1 MPGAIRQ
8 EFIIAGCLLAAVGF
22 IAAVIGFDQV
32 QESPLESAVSMI
44 ENLSGSPAPPSL
56 HPAKTGGYMALIGG
70 LVSFAIG
77 IALVL
82 KSRRSERVD
91 AAGGYVPRSG
101 KP

>member
-22 IAAVIGFDQV
+22 IAVVIGFDQV
-32 QESPLESAVSMI
+32 QDSPLESAVSLI
-44 ENLSGSPAPPSL
+44 ENLSGSPAPPGL
-56 HPAKTGGYMALIGG
+56 HPAKTGAYVVLIGG
-70 LVSFAIG
+70 LVALATG
-77 IALVL
+77 ITLIL
-82 KSRRSERVD
+82 KSRRTKPSD